1 MEMKVLH
8 QILDANETMAQH
20 NRQLFAEKNVFVL
33 NMMSSPG
40 SGKTTLL
47 KRMLQELKPHD
58 VKTAVV
64 VGDISTTNDAERLT
78 GTGAPV
84 IQINTDQ
91 FGGDGHLAAH
101 IIEKAVSQIALDE
114 VDLLIVENVG
124 NLVNP
129 AMFDIGE
136 DMRVVILSVTEGE
149 DKPLKYPQ
157 MFRVCD
163 VTLINK
169 IDLLPYLDYRM
180 EAVHHHIHEIHPEM
194 SIFEISSKTG
204 KGVNAWLEWLKTGM
218 DQKIMKKGP
227 QNG

>member
-1 MEMKVLH
+1 
-8 QILDANETMAQH
+8 
-20 NRQLFAEKNVFVL
+20 LFAEKNVFVL

>member
-169 IDLLPYLDYRM
+169 IDLLPYLDYQM

-204 KGVNAWLEWLKTGM
+204 KGVNTWLEWLKTGM

-227 QNG
+227 QDG

>member
-1 MEMKVLH
+1 
-8 QILDANETMAQH
+8 
-20 NRQLFAEKNVFVL
+20 
-33 NMMSSPG
+33 
-40 SGKTTLL
+40 
-47 KRMLQELKPHD
+47 MLQGLKPLD
-58 VKTAVV
+58 LKAAVV
-64 VGDISTTNDAERLT
+64 VGDISTTNDAERLI

-101 IIEKAVSQIALDE
+101 IIEKAVSQIKLDG
-114 VDLLIVENVG
+114 VDLLIVENIG

-129 AMFDIGE
+129 AMIDIGE
-136 DMRVVILSVTEGE
+136 DMRVVILSITEGE

-163 VTLINK
+163 ATLINK

-180 EAVHHHIHEIHPEM
+180 DEVHHHIREIHPEM

-204 KGVNAWLEWLKTGM
+204 EGVSAWLDWLKTGI
-218 DQKIMKKGP
+218 DQKIKRKGP
-227 QNG
+227 KNG